1 MNNSRLSHSS
11 EIRYVRRKNLFL
23 VLSILL
29 DAVGLLSYFVPAFGE
44 LGDAVWSPL
53 AGLIMFLMY
62 GGYLGA
68 FGGIFVFLEELIP
81 FTDFIPGFLI
91 MWFVKYVVLAKKS
104 RRQFLENVRE
114 KSGES
119 TPNLPKGF

>member
-1 MNNSRLSHSS
+1 MNNPELSLSL
-11 EIRYVRRKNLFL
+11 ERRYARKKNSFL
-23 VLSILL
+23 VLSILF

-53 AGLIMFLMY
+53 AGLIMFAMY

-91 MWFVKYVVLAKKS
+91 MWFVKYIVLAKKS
-104 RRQFLENVRE
+104 RRQYIEKALE
-114 KSGES
+114 K
-119 TPNLPKGF
+119 